1 MDLSHWI
8 WLATGAYGLH
18 ILEEFM
24 LDWRNWAR
32 AVLGLPVEWSDFY
45 VVNALVL
52 VLGIVA
58 ANLAIAAPHLAL
70 GYAALLLINAIFFH
84 ISPVLLTR
92 GRFSPGL
99 VTAVLLFLPIGIGC
113 YWKANDDNLLD
124 GQALLISLLL
134 GAALMA
140 LPIVLLKLKGWSYFQ
155 QDRDSPDA

>member
-8 WLATGAYGLH
+8 WLATAAYSVH

-32 AVLGLPVEWSDFY
+32 GVIGLPVEWSDFY
-45 VVNALVL
+45 VVNSIVV

-58 ANLAIAAPHLAL
+58 ANLASIAPGVALAFP
-70 GYAALLLINAIFFH
+70 ALMLINGIFFH
-84 ISPVLLTR
+84 ILPFVRTR

-99 VTAVLLFLPIGIGC
+99 ITAVLLFLPIGIVC
-113 YWKANDDNLLD
+113 YLLASEA
-124 GQALLISLLL
+124 GVLTTWPLVGSIVL

-140 LPIVLLKLKGWSYFQ
+140 SPIMFLKIKSKPYFL
-155 QDRDSPDA
+155 QDRA